1 MIDSV
6 SPNETMLAG
15 IAGAVISMAFIE
27 GSVKYKAALCMGG
40 FAASHYLTPFAV
52 KYFQLEESGG
62 AAFVIGIF
70 AMSLTAAVI
79 RVLKGV
85 DFNSLFTQ
93 IGSWFGRK

>member
-1 MIDSV
+1 MLDNV
-6 SPNETMLAG
+6 SPNETVIAG

-27 GSVKYKAALCMGG
+27 GSFKYKSALCLGG
-40 FAASHYLTPFAV
+40 FAASHYLTPYAV

-79 RVLKGV
+79 RVLKDV
-85 DFNSLFTQ
+85 DFNSLMSQLT
-93 IGSWFGRK
+93 SWFGRK